1 MDNWAIAFVIRNG
14 KYDWVDAGKNMV
26 MSQEYDKVIPVREE
40 VARQVEKLEYDGK
53 TLKLREGEKLL
64 TLEDLNQQQY
74 DSDVI
79 NGLIVNEE
87 QSENNQNKIV
97 EVEL

>member
-14 KYDWVDAGKNMV
+14 KYDWVDAGKDMV
-26 MSQEYDKVIPVREE
+26 MTQEYDKVIPVREE
-40 VARQVEKLEYDGK
+40 VARQVEKLEYNGK
-53 TLKLREGEKLL
+53 TLKLKEGETLL
-64 TLEDLNQQQY
+64 SLEELNQQQY
-74 DSDVI
+74 DSDLL

-87 QSENNQNKIV
+87 QAENEQNKIV